1 MSEPWITVIE
11 TPAYLASSSLTEQQ
25 RRDVVTL
32 VARDPECGEIVPDT
46 GGIRKVRIPLGS
58 RGKRGGGRV
67 IYFFFNAEFPVYLLA
82 SFAKNEKADLSMKEK
97 AALASEVAAMKRDLR
112 ARKANKNG

>member
-1 MSEPWITVIE
+1 M
-11 TPAYLASSSLTEQQ
+11 
-25 RRDVVTL
+25 
-32 VARDPECGEIVPDT
+32 
-46 GGIRKVRIPLGS
+46 
-58 RGKRGGGRV
+58 